1 FSPAGGHVSVTA
13 RREGARY
20 VVAVKDAGIGIPTDL
35 QPRLFERFFRADRA
49 RTHQNDP
56 SIGAGLGLAISR
68 WIAEAHDGELTLLSS
83 DENGSVFVAS
93 LPFASSNG
101 TEPESAPRQLSR
113 DVIR

>member
-1 FSPAGGHVSVTA
+1 MLFRS
-13 RREGARY
+13 Y

-56 SIGAGLGLAISR
+56 STGAGLGLAISR